1 MDKQQAQNVIR
12 EIFESSF
19 DKSGFTCFIKTFL
32 TGLVTLSLPTI
43 EITSPGYSWDRPFDL
58 KFYQT
63 N

>member
-1 MDKQQAQNVIR
+1 MNRQKEQIIIR
-12 EIFESSF
+12 ETFGSSF

-32 TGLVTLSLPTI
+32 TGLVTLSLPTR
-43 EITSPGYSWDRPFDL
+43 EITSPGYSWERPFDL